1 MGEWLW
7 SIPQVPTDYYLWAGY
22 PDSPACPIIDTVSLV
37 PVDTV
42 VARMEATP
50 IWTESTNPSFV
61 LNDISLHVVGSQWLV
76 DGTLINDSY
85 RVVFYESLPADDS
98 FTFSIVAYY
107 DTSEKAVSV
116 LRQELFS
123 PNIFTPEE
131 PTNNRFRGH
140 GVNIDRYCLQIY
152 TKWGDRIFE
161 TLELSG
167 EWDGTYHGVKS
178 PEGAYVYCRTYTSL
192 SGARKTAV

>member
-1 MGEWLW
+1 M
-7 SIPQVPTDYYLWAGY
+7 PTDYYLWTGY
-22 PDSPACPIIDTVSLV
+22 PDSPAFPIIDTVSLV

-61 LNDISLHVVGSQWLV
+61 LNDISLHAIGSQWLV

-123 PNIFTPEE
+123 PNIFTPDE

-152 TKWGDRIFE
+152 TKWGD
-161 TLELSG
+161 
-167 EWDGTYHGVKS
+167 
-178 PEGAYVYCRTYTSL
+178 
-192 SGARKTAV
+192 